1 MILNFSFLLS
11 AGACYASVVGWNVW
25 QLSLLKREIQINLG
39 TKPIVYHLI
48 ENLFSQKIFIRWLLR
63 VRNIQY
69 LPQVVAY
76 ISHAPNLIFQIL
88 LPTPPIKD
96 NCKEPY
102 LSYCHSL
109 NTLQVFPFLR
119 FYLFFSPYQEAS
131 LTSHLIGIPF
141 IPQNLLQPKGHSLQE
156 IFPNT
161 TAGSTPPPSN
171 CYSLVFVF
179 PIICNNLF
187 IVQLHKDTEN
197 HINQMFG
204 LIE

>member
-1 MILNFSFLLS
+1 MTTKSQEHSVLTTSCRLYFPCSQSNFPNI
-11 AGACYASVVGWNVW
+11 ASH
-25 QLSLLKREIQINLG
+25 
-39 TKPIVYHLI
+39 P
-48 ENLFSQKIFIRWLLR
+48 
-63 VRNIQY
+63 
-69 LPQVVAY
+69 
-76 ISHAPNLIFQIL
+76 
-88 LPTPPIKD
+88 PPIKD

>member
-88 LPTPPIKD
+88 LPTPPHQRQLQGTIFKLLPFS
-96 NCKEPY
+96 KHTPGFPISEILFILFSLPRS
-102 LSYCHSL
+102 LSHI
-109 NTLQVFPFLR
+109 
-119 FYLFFSPYQEAS
+119 SPYRNSIHPTKFIAAQRS
-131 LTSHLIGIPF
+131 LSSGDLSKHHSWKYSPSF
-141 IPQNLLQPKGHSLQE
+141 QLL
-156 IFPNT
+156 
-161 TAGSTPPPSN
+161 
-171 CYSLVFVF
+171 
-179 PIICNNLF
+179 
-187 IVQLHKDTEN
+187 
-197 HINQMFG
+197 
-204 LIE
+204 